1 MRPNRPWIFSEW
13 SGKHASESS
22 GAMEVAGGFF
32 GNDTVWDGMRH
43 GTVIPEVAMGTW
55 QTVEAAALNAGL
67 GRWSAGSTV
76 NRGIARGK
84 VGDVRVA
91 VEVWRIVYMRTG
103 DTVTPLRW

>member
-22 GAMEVAGGFF
+22 GAMGCCWRFF

-55 QTVEAAALNAGL
+55 QTVEAAALNAG
-67 GRWSAGSTV
+67 
-76 NRGIARGK
+76 
-84 VGDVRVA
+84 
-91 VEVWRIVYMRTG
+91 
-103 DTVTPLRW
+103 